1 MNEIIYVNPPTIVC
15 VDEWMDEHI
24 GFTAVGK
31 RLDDWKKVS
40 LIAYQKGD
48 TVSAEMAALARQDD
62 MMLIVGIS
70 DDEMNAID

>member
-1 MNEIIYVNPPTIVC
+1 MNEIIYVNPPIIVSI
-15 VDEWMDEHI
+15 DEWLDEHI